1 MHVSKAFLCCFYQ
14 YLKFTQAVFFAQND
28 ALNVKLLQKEI
39 ETYLDGSKHK
49 R

>member
-1 MHVSKAFLCCFYQ
+1 MHMSEQ
-14 YLKFTQAVFFAQND
+14 TFFFCQND
-28 ALNVKLLQKEI
+28 ALNVKLLRKEI